1 MIRFVP
7 GLSVALA
14 TLSLLGFLT
23 ARGART
29 VETPLVSPARGACL
43 DEPVETPEPVTPSC
57 DDAVALGG
65 AR

>member
-1 MIRFVP
+1 MIRLVP

-14 TLSLLGFLT
+14 TLSLLGFLA
-23 ARGART
+23 ARGARPI
-29 VETPLVSPARGACL
+29 ETPLASPASGACL
-43 DEPVETPEPVTPSC
+43 DEPVKLPEPVAASC